1 MKIIAD
7 TVTWAQVASD
17 AVKIGLGALVGGGFG
32 VWLALLNNRQQVARD
47 FYARKRQILEDVV
60 TQFDKFF
67 KDLTLFVT
75 NLRNASYVKQSGE
88 QVTQED
94 RKELEALEKKLFTS
108 FTILASVSSRLLL
121 LGEPG
126 CNTAVEQVREKASEF
141 FKIATL
147 ENPKLN
153 EQAVSTFVDEIR
165 ALRTDFL
172 TKLSE
177 PFSTNKDSFT
187 VMIRDFLRD
196 QFG

>member
-1 MKIIAD
+1 MSD

-32 VWLALLNNRQQVARD
+32 VWLALLNNRQQIARD
-47 FYARKRQILEDVV
+47 FHTRKRQILEDVV

-67 KDLTLFVT
+67 KDLTLFAT
-75 NLRNASYVKQSGE
+75 NLRNASYIKRSG
-88 QVTQED
+88 QFVSQED
-94 RKELEALEKKLFTS
+94 LKELAALEKKLFLS

-126 CNTAVEQVREKASEF
+126 CNAIVEQVREKASEF

-147 ENPKLN
+147 ENPKCN
-153 EQAVSTFVDEIR
+153 EESISTFVREIR
-165 ALRTDFL
+165 TLRTDFL

-177 PFSTNKDSFT
+177 PYSTNKDSLT